1 MKMSFAGLK
10 PGCLSNQASRALFTS
25 GRCCSEACVIFFS
38 FQRDA
43 VTLEEA
49 PERCDPDAYASLAQ
63 LSLEFGKCRVGLL
76 YTHAENEGRLG
87 LDAPRP
93 AVATLVLG
101 HEGQARAHLRNPAD
115 RARRTHPKP
124 RRCLAARHPLGTRIN
139 TPLSK
144 IQGQRWSHA
153 CWPPSPACSLN
164 HSQANSGIP
173 LDSIRSEF
181 ALDREKWI

>member
-1 MKMSFAGLK
+1 MCVFAPVSSMKMSFAGLK

-25 GRCCSEACVIFFS
+25 ARGCSEACVIF

-76 YTHAENEGRLG
+76 YHHAENEGRLG
-87 LDAPRP
+87 LDPPRP

-101 HEGQARAHLRNPAD
+101 HEGQARAHLPNPAD

-124 RRCLAARHPLGTRIN
+124 RRCLAARLPLAPASTTRSRR
-139 TPLSK
+139 SK
-144 IQGQRWSHA
+144 
-153 CWPPSPACSLN
+153 
-164 HSQANSGIP
+164 
-173 LDSIRSEF
+173 DS
-181 ALDREKWI
+181 D